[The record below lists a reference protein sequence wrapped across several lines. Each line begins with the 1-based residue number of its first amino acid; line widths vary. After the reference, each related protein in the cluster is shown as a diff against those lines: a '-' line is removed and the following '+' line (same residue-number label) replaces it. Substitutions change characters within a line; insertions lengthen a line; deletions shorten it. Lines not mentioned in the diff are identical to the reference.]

1 MLCLMIKF
9 LMKIRTIYLF
19 VCLLLCQ
26 IGLAQQ
32 TLLLH
37 PYPQEVKQGGAVL
50 NLPAGYQL
58 IGGET
63 GNSYAVQELKTLLK
77 GEPNL
82 ATDFKVYVGK
92 KGDKVIRKFAGKIP
106 DYPEAYYLLVNRKE
120 IVLAGNDERGT
131 FYAVQTLAG
140 LLKDGKLPEIEIRDC
155 PIVRFRGVVEG
166 FYGTPWS
173 HRARLRQ
180 LEFYGENKLNT
191 YIYGPKDDPYHSCPN
206 WRKPYPA
213 GEAKQISELVK
224 VAKANAVDFVWAIHP
239 GQDIRWNEADRNLL
253 LEKFES
259 MYRLG
264 VRSFAVFFDDISGE
278 GTDPLRQAELL
289 NYIDDH
295 FVEMKGDVTPLIMCP
310 TEYNKSWSNPA
321 KGYLATLGT
330 KLNPSIQ
337 IMWTGDR
344 VISDITQEGLEWVN
358 EKIKRPAYIW
368 WNFPVSDYV
377 RDHLLMGAVYGL
389 DTHIG
394 KQMSGFVINPMEYAE
409 ASKVAIYCVADY
421 TWNPEKF
428 DSDRSWKEAICALLP
443 QDATALQVFADHN
456 SDLGP
461 NGHGYRRDE
470 SVNMQ
475 AVAARFLKDYRQGK
489 YAPEDFSVLWDEFD
503 KIEESADALLV
514 NTENADLIRE
524 ITPWLYQFRLMGEA
538 GKEALAMVKSEDA
551 VSGNL
556 FMRKYKHVR
565 AIQQLNF
572 QVEQTYNQNPYQPGI
587 KTGSKIMQPLIDTIF
602 MLATQ
607 AYNQRSGAQLSCEI
621 FTSPHKTYTSVAQFR
636 GLPVRVKNNQIVLSP
651 ILEVV
656 KWGPGE
662 YLGVEL
668 NDMYAVQDVVADLGI
683 KNSEWLQAEMSVD
696 GQKWTALPLILNG
709 NQLKIAGENKQARY
723 IRLYNH
729 SGEEQEAYLRKFIV
743 SLDK

>member
-1 MLCLMIKF
+1 MSPCFQILCLISIIKINH
-9 LMKIRTIYLF
+9 KN
-19 VCLLLCQ
+19 V
-26 IGLAQQ
+26 
-32 TLLLH
+32 
-37 PYPQEVKQGGAVL
+37 
-50 NLPAGYQL
+50 PAGYQL

-82 ATDFKVYVGK
+82 AADFKVYVGK
-92 KGDKVIRKFAGKIP
+92 KGDKVIRRFAGKIP
-106 DYPEAYYLLVNRKE
+106 DHPEAYYLLVNRKE
-120 IVLAGNDERGT
+120 IVL
-131 FYAVQTLAG
+131 
-140 LLKDGKLPEIEIRDC
+140 
-155 PIVRFRGVVEG
+155 
-166 FYGTPWS
+166 
-173 HRARLRQ
+173 ARLRQ

-191 YIYGPKDDPYHSCPN
+191 YIYGPKDDPYHSCLN

-259 MYRLG
+259 MYRLR
-264 VRSFAVFFDDISGE
+264 VRWFAMFFDDISGE

-295 FVEMKGDVTPLIMCP
+295 FVETKGDVTPLIMCP
-310 TEYNKSWSNPA
+310 TEYNKSWSDPA

-394 KQMSGFVINPMEYAE
+394 KQMSGFVTNPMEYAE

-428 DSDRSWKEAICALLP
+428 DSDRSWKKAICALLP

-456 SDLGP
+456 SDLA
-461 NGHGYRRDE
+461 E
-470 SVNMQ
+470 S
-475 AVAARFLKDYRQGK
+475 
-489 YAPEDFSVLWDEFD
+489 
-503 KIEESADALLV
+503 
-514 NTENADLIRE
+514 
-524 ITPWLYQFRLMGEA
+524 
-538 GKEALAMVKSEDA
+538 
-551 VSGNL
+551 
-556 FMRKYKHVR
+556 
-565 AIQQLNF
+565 
-572 QVEQTYNQNPYQPGI
+572 
-587 KTGSKIMQPLIDTIF
+587 
-602 MLATQ
+602 
-607 AYNQRSGAQLSCEI
+607 C
-621 FTSPHKTYTSVAQFR
+621 
-636 GLPVRVKNNQIVLSP
+636 
-651 ILEVV
+651 
-656 KWGPGE
+656 
-662 YLGVEL
+662 
-668 NDMYAVQDVVADLGI
+668 
-683 KNSEWLQAEMSVD
+683 
-696 GQKWTALPLILNG
+696 
-709 NQLKIAGENKQARY
+709 
-723 IRLYNH
+723 
-729 SGEEQEAYLRKFIV
+729 LRK
-743 SLDK
+743 